1 MRLHKKVA
9 IVTGAGR
16 GIGRA
21 IGFALSKEGASVV
34 ISDTDA
40 LSAQHTAEEI
50 RSTGGKAISTKTDV
64 VSNSD
69 LSQMIT
75 STVGAFGSVDI
86 LVNCAGVHGTARF
99 EDITEQEWDRIMNV
113 NVKGVFLCS
122 QHVVRQML
130 VQGHGG
136 RIVNIA
142 SISGKAAWPRVAHYT
157 ASKHAVIGLTRSMAI
172 DLAPYR
178 INVNAVCPGEVVT
191 DMQEEIL
198 AEAAEF
204 SGKTVEEIR
213 QEFIK
218 KIPLGRLEQPEDV
231 AKLVVFL
238 CSEDADYMTGQAI
251 NLDGGEMA
259 QCVC

>member
-1 MRLHKKVA
+1 VA

-21 IGFALSKEGASVV
+21 IGHALSKEGASVV
-34 ISDTDA
+34 ICDA
-40 LSAQHTAEEI
+40 DGASAERTAVEV
-50 RSTGGKAISTKTDV
+50 RNNGGKAIATKTNV

-69 LSQMIT
+69 LGQMIS
-75 STVGAFGSVDI
+75 STVKAFGRVDI
-86 LVNCAGVHGTARF
+86 LVNCAGVHGIARF
-99 EDITEQEWDRIMNV
+99 EDITEQEWDRIMDV

-122 QHVVRQML
+122 QNVVRQML
-130 VQGHGG
+130 TQGRGG
-136 RIVNIA
+136 KIVNIA
-142 SISGKAAWPRVAHYT
+142 SISGKAAWPRIAHYT
-157 ASKHAVIGLTRSMAI
+157 TSKHAVIGLTRSMAI

-178 INVNAVCPGEVVT
+178 INVNAVCPGDVVT
-191 DMQEEIL
+191 DMQKEIL
-198 AEAAEF
+198 KEAAEF
-204 SGKTVEEIR
+204 SGKTVEEVR

-251 NLDGGEMA
+251 NLDGGEMV